1 MSVRFGARVTVP
13 CKAIGYPEPMV
24 TWSSLESKSVRTL
37 DGNLIIESAD
47 FSTRGK
53 YRCEASNGVGE
64 PAHAVIEIHVNGK
77 SHSHDPNRL
86 TFCFC
91 LFSSSPVPAQFVD
104 GEEKFSVQNVKK
116 GSSASIRCRCIG
128 DEPLSIQWHRDKQ
141 LIDSKQVSR
150 YDHHETRTGQGLSS
164 EMTIRSTE
172 RADNAVYS
180 CVVRNEYG
188 QQERSVKLL
197 VLEVPESPRDVR
209 IVDVWSKS
217 VSISWSHPFNGNSQV
232 TKYVLSYWRDGRN
245 HHRNQKLHQ
254 EDLKPSVTSH
264 IVKDLLPGTNYAI
277 TVTAVNDVGSGE
289 PSAPSRFT
297 TGEEEPTAAPTDVVL
312 QARSSKSMFV
322 SWLAPPRHQ
331 WNGNITGY
339 YIYYRTGDVTQPYVK
354 TAPAEHH
361 HNASRKYG
369 FLVTGLS
376 KSSHY
381 MVSVKAYNK
390 AGTGPSSQELSITTL
405 AGDPPQPPR
414 IEGFNVMSKSLVKV
428 NWRYVHK
435 DFADLTLFTVY
446 CQRIDSGHYISITP
460 VSKHSSSY
468 VVQNLEAGLK
478 YSFFVSASNSFGE
491 GELSDPVLVHLYESP
506 LGFMLLLAESNII
519 LASAIAISIVTIV
532 LAICASVLYVRRAEV
547 KHDEEVRR
555 YKTLARTIPRRYS
568 DKCGTFH
575 SSETYATIPADR
587 PGQVTMRSN
596 ESRSQTS
603 SYDYGGP
610 CLEPQM
616 AMTSKRMSVTMKKS
630 KDYDEIVY
638 DDTTG

>member
-1 MSVRFGARVTVP
+1 M
-13 CKAIGYPEPMV
+13 
-24 TWSSLESKSVRTL
+24 
-37 DGNLIIESAD
+37 
-47 FSTRGK
+47 
-53 YRCEASNGVGE
+53 
-64 PAHAVIEIHVNGK
+64 
-77 SHSHDPNRL
+77 
-86 TFCFC
+86 
-91 LFSSSPVPAQFVD
+91 PAQFVD
-104 GEEKFSVQNVKK
+104 GEEKFSVSNVKK
-116 GSSASIRCRCIG
+116 GASASIRCRCIG

-150 YDHHETRTGQGLSS
+150 YDHHETRTEQGLSS

-264 IVKDLLPGTNYAI
+264 IVKDLFPGTNYAI

-297 TGEEEPTAAPTDVVL
+297 TGEEEPGAAPTDVVL
-312 QARSSKSMFV
+312 QARSSKSVLV

-339 YIYYRTGDVTQPYVK
+339 YIYYRTSDVTQPYVK

-361 HNASRKYG
+361 HNASRKYV
-369 FLVTGLS
+369 FLVTGLA
-376 KSSHY
+376 KSSLY
-381 MVSVKAYNK
+381 MVSIKGYNK
-390 AGTGPSSQELSITTL
+390 AGTGPASQELSVTTL
-405 AGDPPQPPR
+405 AGDPPQAPT
-414 IEGFNVMSKSLVKV
+414 IDGFNLMSKSLIKV
-428 NWRYVHK
+428 NWRYLHRDIV
-435 DFADLTLFTVY
+435 DLTLFTVY
-446 CQRIDSGHYISITP
+446 CRRSDSGHYISITP

-468 VVQNLEAGLK
+468 VVQHLEPGAK
-478 YSFFVSASNSFGE
+478 YSFYVSASNSFGE
-491 GELSDPVLVHLYESP
+491 GELSEALVVHLYESP

-532 LAICASVLYVRRAEV
+532 LAICASVLYVKRAEV
-547 KHDEEVRR
+547 KHDEEVQR

-596 ESRSQTS
+596 ESQSHS
-603 SYDYGGP
+603 SYGYGGP
-610 CLEPQM
+610 CLEPDI

-630 KDYDEIVY
+630 KDYEEIMY